1 MKIESAMVLAA
12 GFGTRMRELTEN
24 CPKPLLAVA
33 GRPLIDH
40 ALDVVAEAGISR
52 AIVNLHYRG
61 EQIRAHLAGRSRP
74 EILFSEERE
83 ILDTG
88 GGVTKMLPSLGTW
101 PFAVLNSDAV
111 FKGPEN
117 PIESLAAHW
126 EPERMDG
133 LMLLVPTA
141 RAHAYSRAGDF
152 FLAADGARPERRGRA
167 AEAPLVFTGV
177 QILSPAAFTGAPSG
191 AFSLNLIWDR
201 LIADDR
207 LAAVIWG
214 GDWVDVG
221 TPEGL
226 RAADELLMGAGT

>member
-1 MKIESAMVLAA
+1 MMVESAMVLAA
-12 GFGTRMRELTEN
+12 GFGTRMRELTET

-88 GGVTKMLPSLGTW
+88 GGVGKALPLLGRR

-111 FKGPEN
+111 FRGEGN
-117 PIESLAAHW
+117 PIAHLAAHW
-126 EPERMDG
+126 KPERMDC

-141 RAHAYSRAGDF
+141 RAQAYSRAGDF
-152 FLAADGARPERRGRA
+152 FLAGDGDRPERRGKT
-167 AEAPLVFTGV
+167 AEAPYVFTGV
-177 QILSPAAFTGAPSG
+177 QILSPTALAGAPSG

-201 LIADDR
+201 LIASDR
-207 LAAVIWG
+207 LAAVSWG

-226 RAADELLMGAGT
+226 RAADELLMGAGA